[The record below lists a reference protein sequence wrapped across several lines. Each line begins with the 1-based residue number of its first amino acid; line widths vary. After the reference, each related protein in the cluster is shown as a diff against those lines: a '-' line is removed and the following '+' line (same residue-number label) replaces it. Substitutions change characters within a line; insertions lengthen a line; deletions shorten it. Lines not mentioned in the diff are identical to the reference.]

1 MRGLASAEQ
10 IAIAAAHATD
20 SVSHQANDLRATRR
34 CQPLAARLAADKRV
48 EQNGGNFTI
57 ACVSLPPI
65 QRAEHEDQPSPL
77 LCSERRDGRRRRS
90 GQALPE
96 MQCGCDALWQ
106 MGVKGNNSRKRRGR
120 RGISKHPE
128 LAVAAMLAQ
137 QDMAAVRP
145 VGGKCC
151 RR

>member
-1 MRGLASAEQ
+1 M
-10 IAIAAAHATD
+10 
-20 SVSHQANDLRATRR
+20 RR

-57 ACVSLPPI
+57 ACVSLPPV
-65 QRAEHEDQPSPL
+65 QRAEHEDQPSAL
-77 LCSERRDGRRRRS
+77 LCRERRDRGRRRS

-96 MQCGCDALWQ
+96 MQRGCDALWQ

-128 LAVAAMLAQ
+128 LAVAAMLGQ
-137 QDMAAVRP
+137 QDMAAVWP